1 MLWLTWR
8 QHRSQVLITAALL
21 AALGLFLLI
30 NGMGNADVVARLKS
44 DQNALE
50 AALGD
55 RFRLVNNVL
64 TWLPLA
70 PALIGLFWGA
80 PMLAKEFEKGTH
92 RLAWTQSVSLRRWLA
107 VKLGVLST
115 LVVLAGLA
123 FGTMNSAWLATFEG
137 SSRAERFGNVGMFV
151 VTGVLP
157 AAWWL
162 FAFVVGA
169 AAGAVFR
176 RITPAFAVTLGV
188 VIAAILSLFLF
199 HVRENYATPERLVLD
214 DPARSA
220 PPNDSLIVSSQMID
234 ADGRVIPEQDVFFEC
249 GPNRVCGISQNDPDL
264 RQVYYYHPADRYW
277 RFQWTESALL
287 LAATLALG
295 AVAVGRT
302 ARSRN

>member
-30 NGMGNADVVARLKS
+30 NGIGNAELTERLRS
-44 DQNALE
+44 NQDALE

-55 RFRLVNNVL
+55 RFRLVNNIL

-80 PMLAKEFEKGTH
+80 PMLAREFEKGTH

-107 VKLGVLST
+107 VKLGVLSA

-123 FGTMNSAWLATFEG
+123 FGAMVSAWLATFEG

-176 RITPAFAVTLGV
+176 RITPAFAVTLAV

-199 HVRENYATPERLVLD
+199 RVRENYATPERLVLT
-214 DPARSA
+214 DPIQSA
-220 PPNDSLIVSSQMID
+220 PPNNSMIVRSETID
-234 ADGRVIPEQDVFFEC
+234 ASGRVIPESEVYADC
-249 GPNRVCGISQNDPDL
+249 APNRPCVIERPDL
-264 RQVYYYHPADRYW
+264 RQVFYYHPADRYW

-302 ARSRN
+302 TRSRI

>member
-8 QHRSQVLITAALL
+8 QHRSQVLVTAALL

-30 NGMGNADVVARLKS
+30 NGLGNADLADRLAG

-80 PMLAKEFEKGTH
+80 PTLAREFEKGTH
-92 RLAWTQSVSLRRWLA
+92 RLAWTQSMSLRRWLA
-107 VKLGVLST
+107 VKLGVLTT

-123 FGTMNSAWLATFEG
+123 FGAMNSAWLATFEG
-137 SSRAERFGNVGMFV
+137 SSRAEKFGNVGMFV
-151 VTGVLP
+151 VTGVVP

-162 FAFVVGA
+162 FAFVVGV
-169 AAGAVFR
+169 AAGAAFR
-176 RITPAFAVTLGV
+176 RTMPAIAVTLGL

-199 HVRENYATPERLVLD
+199 HVRENYATPERVVLA
-214 DPARSA
+214 DPVRSA
-220 PPNDSLIVSSQMID
+220 PPNDSFVVRTEFID
-234 ADGRVIPEQDVFFEC
+234 ANGRVVPEEVAYVEC
-249 GPNRVCGISQNDPDL
+249 GPNRVCGFGGIDPDL
-264 RQVYYYHPADRYW
+264 RQVIYYHPADRYW
-277 RFQWTESALL
+277 RFQWTETALL

-302 ARSRN
+302 ARSRI

>member
-8 QHRSQVLITAALL
+8 QHRSQVLVTAALL

-30 NGMGNADVVARLKS
+30 NGLGNADLADRLAG

-80 PMLAKEFEKGTH
+80 PTLAREFEKGTH
-92 RLAWTQSVSLRRWLA
+92 RLAWTQSMSLRRWLA
-107 VKLGVLST
+107 VKLGVLTT

-123 FGTMNSAWLATFEG
+123 FGAMISAWLATFEG
-137 SSRAERFGNVGMFV
+137 SSRAEKFGNVGMFV
-151 VTGVLP
+151 VTGVVP

-162 FAFVVGA
+162 FAFVVGV
-169 AAGAVFR
+169 AAGAAFR
-176 RITPAFAVTLGV
+176 RTMPAIAVTLGL

-199 HVRENYATPERLVLD
+199 HVRENYATPERVVLA
-214 DPARSA
+214 DPVRSA
-220 PPNDSLIVSSQMID
+220 PPNDSFVVRTEFID
-234 ADGRVIPEQDVFFEC
+234 ANGRVVPEEVAYVEC
-249 GPNRVCGISQNDPDL
+249 GPNRVCGFGGIDPDL
-264 RQVYYYHPADRYW
+264 RQVVYYHPADRYW